1 MAREDALLVTL
12 TASIEAID
20 MATREVTLKGPLGN
34 SVTITVDKRVK
45 RLGEFKVG
53 DFVRADYFVSVAAEL
68 RPPTAEEE
76 KTPLVVMDAA
86 GKAPPGSAPAAAGVR
101 RFRVV
106 TTVEGLDRPSRTVTV
121 KGPRGNYF
129 TARVAD
135 PSRLT
140 QMRIGE
146 HIVVTCTEALA
157 VSLEKTEKKTA
168 AE

>member
-1 MAREDALLVTL
+1 
-12 TASIEAID
+12 
-20 MATREVTLKGPLGN
+20 
-34 SVTITVDKRVK
+34 
-45 RLGEFKVG
+45 
-53 DFVRADYFVSVAAEL
+53 
-68 RPPTAEEE
+68 
-76 KTPLVVMDAA
+76 MDAA

-168 AE
+168 AEEK